1 LIIKGILPIISIT
14 ANNTRL
20 AVINSLKSNTI
31 HFFCKCNFILITG
44 KRIICNFKKNCEML
58 SIENTLVSDELIS
71 ENFVC
76 NISKCKGECCVAGEA
91 GAPLEAEETTYLQ
104 KNYVK
109 IKPFLN
115 AKGIKSIEEQGVFVK
130 GADGDFETPLV
141 KGEECAYTVFSD
153 TGVASCGIE
162 NAYKQGVIDFQKPIS
177 CHLYPVRV
185 QSYEKMVAVNYHSW
199 SVCSDACSFGNAL
212 KIPVYQFVKAALI
225 RKFGQ
230 AWFDAL
236 EAYAKN
242 TSN

>member
-1 LIIKGILPIISIT
+1 
-14 ANNTRL
+14 
-20 AVINSLKSNTI
+20 
-31 HFFCKCNFILITG
+31 
-44 KRIICNFKKNCEML
+44 ML

-141 KGEECAYTVFSD
+141 KGEECAYTVFS
-153 TGVASCGIE
+153 
-162 NAYKQGVIDFQKPIS
+162 
-177 CHLYPVRV
+177 
-185 QSYEKMVAVNYHSW
+185 
-199 SVCSDACSFGNAL
+199 
-212 KIPVYQFVKAALI
+212 
-225 RKFGQ
+225 
-230 AWFDAL
+230 
-236 EAYAKN
+236 
-242 TSN
+242 

>member
-1 LIIKGILPIISIT
+1 
-14 ANNTRL
+14 
-20 AVINSLKSNTI
+20 
-31 HFFCKCNFILITG
+31 
-44 KRIICNFKKNCEML
+44 ML

-141 KGEECAYTVFSD
+141 KGEECAYTVFSE

-162 NAYKQGVIDFQKPIS
+162 NAYEQGVIDFQKPIS

-236 EAYAKN
+236 EAYAKK